1 MKNGSRIV
9 CPKIKDFLQENVLR
23 KEIQQEQG
31 LKKTIKPIH
40 AWALALGSVLGWGA
54 FVLPALR
61 FLPQAGPLAACI
73 GFALGGIMLF
83 SVAISLGNMV
93 SKYKVTGGAFAFSFV
108 GFGPTIAFIC
118 GWALVLGYICIITLN
133 ATAISL
139 LTRFVLPG
147 VFEIGHLYSIAG
159 YSVYAGEIA
168 MLSGVLLLAGVLNYR
183 GADLVGQIQVFLAF
197 ALCGSILVLFT
208 GSSLAE
214 TASISNLYPLFAE
227 NKSALASV
235 LSIVAIAPWLYIGF
249 DTIPQAA
256 EEFDFPHER
265 AIKLMLSA
273 IGCGIVLYS
282 MVTLAV
288 ACIMPYPELL
298 AMDVPWATGTVAKMA
313 LGTSGSVILT
323 VAVLAAIC
331 TGINGFFI
339 ASSRLIFSMGRAGI
353 LPAWFA
359 QIHPQYQTPHK
370 AIAFVLSISLIAPFF
385 GREVLNWVVD
395 MSAIG
400 TVIAYMLASMTAYK
414 VMRHAGDKKGAIHG
428 ILGSISSLVCLL
440 LLTVP
445 FSPAA
450 IGMPSW
456 YALLVWIALG
466 AWFYYTKM
474 GAFKMLSVR
483 EQSVRILGSER
494 HVYFEKDLRN

>member
-1 MKNGSRIV
+1 M
-9 CPKIKDFLQENVLR
+9 R
-23 KEIQQEQG
+23 KEIQQEIG
-31 LKKTIKPIH
+31 LKKTIKPVQ

-73 GFALGGIMLF
+73 GFALGGLMLF

-93 SKYKVTGGAFAFSFV
+93 SKYKVTGGAFAFSYV
-108 GFGPTIAFIC
+108 GYGPTIAFIC

-139 LTRFVLPG
+139 LTRFIFPG
-147 VFEIGHLYSIAG
+147 VFEVGYLYSIAG
-159 YSVYAGEIA
+159 WNVYAGEILLL
-168 MLSGVLLLAGVLNYR
+168 LSVLLLAGLLNFR

-214 TASISNLYPLFAE
+214 TASIANLYPLFAE
-227 NKSALASV
+227 NKSAVACI

-256 EEFDFPHER
+256 EEFNFPHER

-273 IGCGIVLYS
+273 IGCGIVLYG

-298 AMDVPWATGTVAKMA
+298 ALDVPWATGTVAKLA
-313 LGTSGSVILT
+313 LGTPGSVILT
-323 VAVLAAIC
+323 IAVLAAIC

-353 LPAWFA
+353 LPGWFA
-359 QIHPQYQTPHK
+359 RIHPRHQTPHN
-370 AIAFVLSISLIAPFF
+370 AIIFVLCISLIAPFF

-400 TVIAYMLASMTAYK
+400 TVIAYMLASMTAFK
-414 VMRHAGDKKGAIHG
+414 VMRHARDSKGAIHG
-428 ILGSISSLVCLL
+428 VLGSISSLVCLL

-445 FSPAA
+445 LSPAA
-450 IGMPSW
+450 IGKPSW
-456 YALLVWIALG
+456 LALIVWIALG
-466 AWFYYTKM
+466 AWFYFTKM
-474 GAFKMLSVR
+474 GAFKILSVR
-483 EQSVRILGSER
+483 EQSIRILGSER
-494 HVYFEKDLRN
+494 RVFFEKDLRN